1 MNNDVITQQRSQHNK
16 ANCCDSQFINLSMD
30 WVSTIIS
37 ITEHGFSHGLIF
49 NSVPHTPF

>member
-1 MNNDVITQQRSQHNK
+1 MVLLHSNVLNITKWIVVIV
-16 ANCCDSQFINLSMD
+16 NLSMD

-37 ITEHGFSHGLIF
+37 ITKHGFSHGLIF